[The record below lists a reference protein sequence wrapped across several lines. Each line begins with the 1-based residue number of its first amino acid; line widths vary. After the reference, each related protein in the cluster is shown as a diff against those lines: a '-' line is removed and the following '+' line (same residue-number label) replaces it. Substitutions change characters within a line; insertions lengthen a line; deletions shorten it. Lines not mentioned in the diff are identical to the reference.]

1 MKKIIRILFVVST
14 VVSVFSCKKNE
25 ILGTNDDIPN
35 VKGYV
40 SQFRG
45 MPRYSSGP
53 IRVNIQD
60 TESIYDLLDG
70 KKQNAAEVIRDSV
83 WSNGQGKTLFLR
95 SNEIPALTD
104 IIRKQLYLGAILK
117 GEDAGKVE
125 DFVPITLALNERN
138 PITIYASFPTDSTS
152 RVLTKLG
159 PSVDRNYIQTALKN
173 GSGEQLQSFTYDMAS
188 FNSYQEMKL
197 SFNANLNIVGLFKLT
212 VHDSTHLSNNKTRVR
227 AEFTQENFSVNIE
240 PPIYEPFVK
249 ETVDKDRFGKYD
261 PVIVSSVTYGR
272 KGIMT
277 FESDSTYKAVNS
289 SITAVFNLPATKL
302 KAAADGENLLT
313 LGLSQSQVNTINNA
327 QIKVYLIGPQGKDII
342 NIIQG
347 VRGFASLIANGGE
360 YSWQSPGTPL
370 YYSLNYM
377 SDFSTHWT
385 NFKVDTYK

>member
-1 MKKIIRILFVVST
+1 MKKAIKILFVVST
-14 VVSVFSCKKNE
+14 VVSLFSCKKNE
-25 ILGTNDDIPN
+25 IFRTNDDVPA

-40 SQFRG
+40 SQFKG
-45 MPRYSSGP
+45 MPRYSFGP
-53 IRVNIQD
+53 IKVNVQD
-60 TESIYDLLDG
+60 TESIYDLLEG
-70 KKQNAAEVIRDSV
+70 RKQNAAEVIRDSV
-83 WSNGQGKTLFLR
+83 WSNGKGRTLFLR
-95 SNEIPALTD
+95 SNEIPALTEN
-104 IIRKQLYLGAILK
+104 IRRQLYLGAILK
-117 GEDAGKVE
+117 GEDAGRVE
-125 DFVPITLALNERN
+125 NFVPVSLAPDERN
-138 PITIYASFPTDSTS
+138 PITIYATFPTDSTS

-159 PSVDRNYIQTALKN
+159 PGFDKAYIQTALKN

-197 SFNANLNIVGLFKLT
+197 SFNANLNIAGLFKLT

-249 ETVDKDRFGKYD
+249 PTVPKSRFGTFD

-277 FESDSTYKAVNS
+277 FESDSSYKAVNT

-302 KAAADGENLLT
+302 KAAADGQNLLT

-327 QIKVYLIGPQGKDII
+327 QIKVYLIGPLGKDII
-342 NIIQG
+342 HIIQG
-347 VRGFASLIANGGE
+347 VKGFASLIANGGE

-385 NFKVDTYK
+385 NFQVDTYK

>member
-1 MKKIIRILFVVST
+1 MKKTIKILFVVST

-25 ILGTNDDIPN
+25 IFRTNDDVPT

-40 SQFRG
+40 SQFKG
-45 MPRYSSGP
+45 MPRYSPGP
-53 IRVNIQD
+53 IKVNVQD
-60 TESIYDLLDG
+60 TKSIYDLLEG
-70 KKQNAAEVIRDSV
+70 RKQTAAEVIRDSV
-83 WSNGQGKTLFLR
+83 WSNGKGRTLFLR
-95 SNEIPALTD
+95 SNEIPALTEN
-104 IIRKQLYLGAILK
+104 IRRQLYLGAILK
-117 GEDAGKVE
+117 GEDAGRVE
-125 DFVPITLALNERN
+125 NFVPVSLAPDERN
-138 PITIYASFPTDSTS
+138 PITIYATFPTDSTS

-159 PSVDRNYIQTALKN
+159 PGFDKAYIQTALKN
-173 GSGEQLQSFTYDMAS
+173 GSGEQLQSFSYDMAS

-197 SFNANLNIVGLFKLT
+197 SFNANLNIAGLFKLT

-249 ETVDKDRFGKYD
+249 PTVPKSRFGTFD

-277 FESDSTYKAVNS
+277 FESDSSYKAVNT

-302 KAAADGENLLT
+302 KAAADGQNLLT

-342 NIIQG
+342 HIIQG
-347 VRGFASLIANGGE
+347 VKGFASLIANGGE

-385 NFKVDTYK
+385 NFQVDTYK